1 MRAGFGRIEWLG
13 LTLLAAAGCS
23 RYRCP
28 VQLPVELAG
37 PARTAV
43 ATVGGDSV
51 DYTLGQPAVDC
62 FPGEW
67 PRVRTERV
75 ERAWRDQLYVVASV
89 AVGAGAAE
97 GAARPVARIV
107 AIAADGSEVAAAETE
122 VLVPASA
129 GNGQIRAVLELP
141 EEQVKR
147 IRTIRIGW
155 VEPGSG

>member
-1 MRAGFGRIEWLG
+1 MRAGFRRIEWLA
-13 LTLLAAAGCS
+13 LALLATSGCA

-28 VQLPVELAG
+28 AQLPVELAG

-51 DYTLGQPAVDC
+51 DYTLGAPAVAC

-67 PRVRTERV
+67 PRVRTDRV
-75 ERAWRDQLYVVASV
+75 ERAWRDQLYVVAPV
-89 AVGAGAAE
+89 AVGAGATE
-97 GAARPVARIV
+97 GGARPVARID
-107 AIAADGSEVAAAETE
+107 AIAEDGSELAAAETA

-129 GNGQIRAVLELP
+129 SDGQVRAVLELP

-147 IRTIRIGW
+147 IRTIRVRW
-155 VEPGSG
+155 VRPGAG